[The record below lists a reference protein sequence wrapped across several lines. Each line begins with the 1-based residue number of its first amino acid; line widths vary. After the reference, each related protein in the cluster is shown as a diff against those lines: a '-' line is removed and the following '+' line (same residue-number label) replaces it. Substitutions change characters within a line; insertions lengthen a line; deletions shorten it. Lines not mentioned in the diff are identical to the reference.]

1 MAKDQEP
8 SGKKE
13 QPKQYNSYLKF
24 SGLAV
29 QLVATIGLAG
39 WLGYLLDNYLA
50 LGFPLFIIVFTLL
63 AFSGAMFQL
72 YKSMNKF

>member
-1 MAKDQEP
+1 MGKVPEP

-13 QPKQYNSYLKF
+13 PKQYNSYLKF

-29 QLVATIGLAG
+29 QLVVTIGLAG
-39 WLGYLLDNYLA
+39 WLGYLLDNYLE

-63 AFSGAMFQL
+63 AFSGTMFLL